1 MVYAVPMKSIRY
13 ITGNEAEFS
22 QNSLSLYEIVS
33 CYDGLKDG
41 F

>member
-1 MVYAVPMKSIRY
+1 MNE
-13 ITGNEAEFS
+13 NEAEFL
-22 QNSLSLYEIVS
+22 QGHHIPFEIVS